1 MISESI
7 LNNIGILS
15 PHILNNMGFSTHWE
29 TESVMAELIVV
40 SQKSP
45 VRSNYL
51 YIHVIIT
58 QKSSY

>member
-29 TESVMAELIVV
+29 TESVMAELLRHRNLPWEAII
-40 SQKSP
+40 
-45 VRSNYL
+45 
-51 YIHVIIT
+51 YIFML
-58 QKSSY
+58 